1 LNAQGEVLLL
11 KRDKDVHCA
20 DLWSFPGGKVE
31 ANEMP
36 LQAAIREFKEE
47 TQLSGKQW
55 RHLGKTSHHYA
66 DRTLYFLFF
75 VCFCPDI
82 SQFHPES
89 SSIWTKL
96 ENISDYPMPEANKK
110 LVPMLKIPEVDDYLR
125 QLII

>member
-1 LNAQGEVLLL
+1 VLLL
-11 KRDKDVHCA
+11 KRAKDVHCA
-20 DLWSFPGGKVE
+20 DVWSFPGGKVE

-55 RHLGKTSHHYA
+55 RHLGKASHHYA
-66 DRTLYFLFF
+66 DRTLHFLFF

-89 SSIWTKL
+89 SSIWVTL
-96 ENISDYPMPEANKK
+96 GNISDYPMPEANKK
-110 LVPMLKIPEVDDYLR
+110 LIPMLFFPEMDGYLSP
-125 QLII
+125 LKSH